1 MTPEDIGDIFQE
13 LEDALFA
20 MAIRNMDAHKA
31 WEEKEG
37 FKWTQ
42 WQAEQIKG
50 LRQYRE
56 KVNLLTNNGFDKA
69 KKGIE
74 RFLQKAYEGSVND
87 AAGFAVKAGKGSISP
102 AFFGVN
108 SQKMD
113 IMLEEA
119 VKDIDTKRY
128 ACINRMNSGYTDF
141 MRKADIFAQSG
152 SMTIPQ
158 ALDHA
163 MKDFLSA
170 GLNCVEYSNGNRVN
184 IASYAEMALRT
195 SSSEVTR
202 QANGDVRNA
211 LDEYLVVSNV
221 IGMTCPICQKW
232 QGKVLIDDVY
242 SDGKPDGKHQLV
254 SDAKAD
260 GFMHPNCRH
269 QLYMYLEG
277 ITEIAE
283 LPNDVETK
291 EHYKA
296 EQEQRRQEREIRK
309 YKRLR
314 DGAVD
319 PADRQ
324 KYDDRVKE
332 WTAKHDQFL
341 SEHDYLR
348 KNPRRLAPGYTGN
361 GKPEGVNMSAFR
373 DDKSIEWPQ
382 RDKKDKITTDEFIK
396 LRERAS
402 RSNVRLEG
410 FRSFTGDI
418 QTVNTSL
425 DAADQVFELFPELKR
440 EPVILVCSNS
450 MPADD
455 FAMTDRFGKIHLNA
469 DAFRSQSA
477 LEDEYSVLADG
488 GLFVKGTN
496 SSAIICHELGHKFS
510 MIHPEINCR
519 AIAEKIMRRLSP
531 DYKGDLMQYLAENL
545 SDYSAG
551 FEDGSEIISECFA
564 GYFGGSNN
572 EFALNYIR
580 ELVKMIAKGGD

>member
-56 KVNLLTNNGFDKA
+56 KVNIITNKGFDEA

-74 RFLQKAYEGSVND
+74 KFLQEAYEGSVDD

-141 MRKADIFAQSG
+141 LRKADIFAQSG

-319 PADRQ
+319 PANRE
-324 KYDDRVKE
+324 KYDARVKE
-332 WTAKHDQFL
+332 RTAKHDQFL
-341 SEHDYLR
+341 REHDYLR
-348 KNPRRLAPGYTGN
+348 KNPKRLAPRFTGN
-361 GKPEGVNMSAFR
+361 GKP
-373 DDKSIEWPQ
+373 
-382 RDKKDKITTDEFIK
+382 
-396 LRERAS
+396 
-402 RSNVRLEG
+402 NV
-410 FRSFTGDI
+410 
-418 QTVNTSL
+418 
-425 DAADQVFELFPELKR
+425 A
-440 EPVILVCSNS
+440 
-450 MPADD
+450 
-455 FAMTDRFGKIHLNA
+455 FGKILGHDLNSETTA
-469 DAFRSQSA
+469 I
-477 LEDEYSVLADG
+477 EDIIMAKTQ
-488 GLFVKGTN
+488 KGTN
-496 SSAIICHELGHKFS
+496 FVIKDPNHRDSVYGE
-510 MIHPEINCR
+510 
-519 AIAEKIMRRLSP
+519 
-531 DYKGDLMQYLAENL
+531 LAELVPKEMGYYDIKAHGDTNSIKIYNTVVDAEEL
-545 SDYSAG
+545 ANIINSRIDYSG
-551 FEDGSEIISECFA
+551 EDVRLLSCYTGNTRTNECFA
-564 GYFGGSNN
+564 KELSRLIPVKVKAPTGELLATSLGRIEVPDASPYGKFAIFFKGELIGY
-572 EFALNYIR
+572 
-580 ELVKMIAKGGD
+580 D

>member
-56 KVNLLTNNGFDKA
+56 KVNLLTNKGFDKA

-141 MRKADIFAQSG
+141 LRKADIFAQSG

-324 KYDDRVKE
+324 KYDARVKE
-332 WTAKHDQFL
+332 WTAKHNQFL

-348 KNPRRLAPGYTGN
+348 KNPKRLAPGYMGN
-361 GKPEGVNMSAFR
+361 GRPEGKVAERQPRRNVLNNQYSVN
-373 DDKSIEWPQ
+373 P
-382 RDKKDKITTDEFIK
+382 
-396 LRERAS
+396 
-402 RSNVRLEG
+402 V
-410 FRSFTGDI
+410 
-418 QTVNTSL
+418 VNTSEYEDAIRKLGESDEITKSIVNGSREIL
-425 DAADQVFELFPELKR
+425 DHRKGTEYEDLMFISADNRSLIRNDYNVTR
-440 EPVILVCSNS
+440 ECIPSRGMIQLVNDAPPYSVIAIHNHPGSS
-450 MPADD
+450 IPGKDD
-455 FAMTDRFGKIHLNA
+455 IDSLIAHKYKYGLIVGHDGSIFKYRKNENTFN
-469 DAFRSQSA
+469 RSSA
-477 LEDEYSVLADG
+477 LYWLDRLQVRMNDGKSTEDIIDALSSF
-488 GLFVKGTN
+488 GL
-496 SSAIICHELGHKFS
+496 
-510 MIHPEINCR
+510 
-519 AIAEKIMRRLSP
+519 
-531 DYKGDLMQYLAENL
+531 D
-545 SDYSAG
+545 
-551 FEDGSEIISECFA
+551 FEV
-564 GYFGGSNN
+564 
-572 EFALNYIR
+572 IR
-580 ELVKMIAKGGD
+580 

>member
-13 LEDALFA
+13 LEDILFA
-20 MAIRNMDAHKA
+20 MAIRNMDAHRA
-31 WEEKEG
+31 WEEQEG

-50 LRQYRE
+50 LREYRK
-56 KVNLLTNNGFDKA
+56 KVNIITNRGFNTA
-69 KKGIE
+69 KKAIKE
-74 RFLQKAYEGSVND
+74 FLQEAYDGSVID
-87 AAGFAVKAGKGSISP
+87 AAGLAVKAGKGSISP

-113 IMLEEA
+113 ILLEET

-128 ACINRMNSGYTDF
+128 AVVNRMNSGYTDF
-141 MRKADIFAQSG
+141 LRKADIFAQSG

-158 ALDHA
+158 ALDYA

-202 QANGDVRNA
+202 QANGDVRDE

-221 IGMTCPICQKW
+221 IGMTCPYCQRW
-232 QGKVLIDDVY
+232 QGRVLIDDVY
-242 SDGKPDGKHQLV
+242 ADGKPDGKHQLV
-254 SDAKAD
+254 SQAKAD
-260 GFMHPNCRH
+260 HFLHPNCRH
-269 QLYMYLEG
+269 QLFMYIEG
-277 ITEIAE
+277 ITEVAE

-296 EQEQRRQEREIRK
+296 EQKQRYQERQIRK

-324 KYDDRVKE
+324 KYDARVKE

-361 GKPEGVNMSAFR
+361 GKPMAAERSRKASEGNYGVNWPKIQSNEFDEAIKTIVSSDKGAEGLKTRITWALDNR
-373 DDKSIEWPQ
+373 DGKTTEEMYALFIDGDNAGREIGRVTNQHYSFGVDRDEKFIQKLQGADKLGDPIVVIHNHPAGSPPSVTDLNELLETTNVCGVVAGHNGSLYYYTRPNREISEATFLEYY
-382 RDKKDKITTDEFIK
+382 RDYYRQYQDKIAAEEYA
-396 LRERAS
+396 LRM
-402 RSNVRLEG
+402 LTKDGYG
-410 FRSFTGDI
+410 F
-418 QTVNTSL
+418 TVT
-425 DAADQVFELFPELKR
+425 K
-440 EPVILVCSNS
+440 VI
-450 MPADD
+450 
-455 FAMTDRFGKIHLNA
+455 
-469 DAFRSQSA
+469 
-477 LEDEYSVLADG
+477 
-488 GLFVKGTN
+488 
-496 SSAIICHELGHKFS
+496 
-510 MIHPEINCR
+510 
-519 AIAEKIMRRLSP
+519 
-531 DYKGDLMQYLAENL
+531 
-545 SDYSAG
+545 
-551 FEDGSEIISECFA
+551 
-564 GYFGGSNN
+564 
-572 EFALNYIR
+572 
-580 ELVKMIAKGGD
+580 